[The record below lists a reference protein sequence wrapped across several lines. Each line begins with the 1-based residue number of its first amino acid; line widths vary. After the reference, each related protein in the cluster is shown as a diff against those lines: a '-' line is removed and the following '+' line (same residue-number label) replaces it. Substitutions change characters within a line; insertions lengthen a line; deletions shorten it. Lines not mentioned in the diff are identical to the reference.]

1 MHALI
6 RFAVRIL
13 MSLGLL
19 TLVCWPGDRG
29 SSLKALKKPA
39 EATWS
44 FCGPAGVTGAADL
57 LLRRYGG
64 GGGCA
69 GGFSAG
75 RVPCRGDQ
83 CAKESRSTGA
93 EAARFQVLLATRRG
107 PQGHQC
113 SSSMCWAIASRSA
126 VRAIDRRL
134 RHLRQKI
141 RVRMY
146 VNTEHTRISLP
157 VPASLWG
164 SLQASSGSGAWYPRV
179 WTFYTELTINRQ
191 WPHPVLAPRVV
202 GGLPRLSIGSPGQGE
217 LVGAKALGSCQALI
231 GSSETFVTL
240 HVCEKPGVVRTRVRG
255 IYQDTD
261 TDGGW

>member
-6 RFAVRIL
+6 HFAVRTL
-13 MSLGLL
+13 LSLGLL

-29 SSLKALKKPA
+29 SSPKALKKPA

-64 GGGCA
+64 LAPVDFQRVECLA
-69 GGFSAG
+69 GGSSALKRAG
-75 RVPCRGDQ
+75 ALELRLPASRFCWRQGAALKVINARLPWVWRLHPGLQ
-83 CAKESRSTGA
+83 CARSI
-93 EAARFQVLLATRRG
+93 V
-107 PQGHQC
+107 
-113 SSSMCWAIASRSA
+113 
-126 VRAIDRRL
+126 RL
-134 RHLRQKI
+134 RQGII
-141 RVRMY
+141 RFR
-146 VNTEHTRISLP
+146 SL
-157 VPASLWG
+157 
-164 SLQASSGSGAWYPRV
+164 YPRV

-191 WPHPVLAPRVV
+191 WPHPVLAPRIV

-231 GSSETFVTL
+231 GSSESFVTL
-240 HVCEKPGVVRTRVRG
+240 RVCEKPGVVRTRVRG
-255 IYQDTD
+255 IHQDTD